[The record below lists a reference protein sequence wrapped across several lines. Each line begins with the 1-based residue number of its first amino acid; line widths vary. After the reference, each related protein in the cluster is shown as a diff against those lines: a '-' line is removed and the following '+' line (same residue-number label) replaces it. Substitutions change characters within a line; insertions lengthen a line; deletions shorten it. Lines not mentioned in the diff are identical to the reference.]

1 MPFANLIAVGI
12 LAGCLSIVPSK
23 VRANPLVPPEWASQ
37 LQVDHPLAGKLFK
50 GNGRPAHP
58 SVLIRQAQLTRYV
71 LIGEIHDNPDHHLI
85 QANLIEAMV
94 STNHRRRPSVVY
106 EMVPRSLS
114 REIAKFDLTR
124 DPNLNDF
131 AKAIKWE
138 ERGWY
143 SWDIYRPVALAAAK
157 NNLPMVAGN
166 LDNGLTRNISKSG
179 WDALT
184 PEQIE
189 DFALNAKLSD
199 KTEDEFLDDLDVS
212 HCSLMPRSA
221 LPAMLKVQ
229 RARDGSMADAMI
241 KSGLKFGSILIAGNG
256 HVRKDR
262 GVPFALE
269 TLLPGAKTLKLG
281 DLFGADDTQAG
292 NAAVQVRI
300 PNAHNLAIGLIE
312 VQPDKVSFADYELV
326 SQSGVQMYDYVMF
339 TPEFDDT
346 DHCASLRERFKTT
359 KKPDNE

>member
-1 MPFANLIAVGI
+1 MPFAILIAVGI
-12 LAGCLSIVPSK
+12 LACCVSAAPAKAQSS
-23 VRANPLVPPEWASQ
+23 PLVPSEWTSQ
-37 LQVDHPLAGKLFK
+37 LHVDHPLIGKLFK
-50 GNGRPAHP
+50 GNGKP
-58 SVLIRQAQLTRYV
+58 SHSKQLVKQAQLTRFV
-71 LIGEIHDNPDHHLI
+71 LIGEIHDNPDHHVI
-85 QANLIEAMV
+85 QANLIDAMA
-94 STNHRRRPSVVY
+94 SSSRGRRPSVVY

-114 REIAKFDLTR
+114 REVARFDLTR
-124 DPNLNDF
+124 DPKLDEF
-131 AKAIKWE
+131 AKAVKWE

-143 SWDIYRPVALAAAK
+143 SWDIYRPVALAAAR

-166 LDNGLTRNISKSG
+166 LDRELTRRISKTG

-184 PEQIE
+184 QKQIE
-189 DFALNAKLSD
+189 DFAVNTTLESNV
-199 KTEDEFLDDLDVS
+199 ENEFLDAIDLS
-212 HCSLMPRSA
+212 HCGLMPRSV

-262 GVPFALE
+262 GVPLVLE

-281 DLFGADDTQAG
+281 DLFGAAGTQTG
-292 NAAVQVRI
+292 SNSVQVRI

-312 VQPDKVSFADYELV
+312 VQPDRLSFADYELL
-326 SQSGVQMYDYVMF
+326 SQDGAPIYDYVIF

-346 DHCASLRERFKTT
+346 DHCASLREQFKTT
-359 KKPDNE
+359 KKPENE